1 MQLQAYSVA
10 YKGENTPE
18 KGDAMPEFSFITVN
32 KAKTLLKKE
41 KVKVKGK
48 RKKSSV
54 IEEYEKYL
62 RNLERGK
69 AIGIMLKEDDKFQ
82 TIKYRLKRAA
92 ISLGIQNLKIER
104 AGDKVIVYREIK
116 PRTRKAEE
124 RTMGPRPVRD
134 EPVEELSLEEPDFE
148 ASPQLDLDV
157 FGPSPVA
164 PPPPAAQPEAEPVFE
179 PASAQPATP
188 APDTSPAPQ
197 QDGESLEF
205 DEEWQEL
212 MVRGHKTCLTRAEKY
227 GSRAFEAFGDEYVI
241 TKVEHMTLGDIAEKR
256 FKEHGFYSPRE
267 FREVWKK
274 SHRGNFDPE
283 QKVWL
288 HHFKKAFELSDRP
301 DADAYPG

>member
-1 MQLQAYSVA
+1 
-10 YKGENTPE
+10 
-18 KGDAMPEFSFITVN
+18 MPEFSFITVN
-32 KAKTLLKKE
+32 RAKTLLKKE

-48 RKKSSV
+48 RKKSPV

-69 AIGIMLKEDDKFQ
+69 AIGITLKKDDKFQ

-116 PRTRKAEE
+116 SRARKAEE
-124 RTMGPRPVRD
+124 RTMEPRPVRE
-134 EPVEELSLEEPDFE
+134 EPLEELSPGEAGLE

-157 FGPSPVA
+157 FGPSPGS
-164 PPPPAAQPEAEPVFE
+164 PPPPSASPEAEPVFE
-179 PASAQPATP
+179 PTDVQAA
-188 APDTSPAPQ
+188 APDTAPAPR
-197 QDGESLEF
+197 QDSEILEF

-212 MVRGHKTCLTRAEKY
+212 MIHGQKTCLTRAEKY

-274 SHRGNFDPE
+274 SHRGEFNPE

-288 HHFKKAFELSDRP
+288 HHFKKAFELSDQP